1 MPAAAG
7 SSARWAWPLAQPRTV
22 DPAGEDEPVDLE
34 GHVVAG
40 ERNRGW
46 RDVEVQ
52 VCLGGV
58 AGAAEESDDVAAVDF
73 GTDLDRRRAEDYVR
87 IEGKVAVADVDDHVV
102 SAELPLDRVFPCA
115 KNVVGGG
122 DGKDC
127 MASLLRRPRSR
138 GLGKRAW
145 LLTWSIR
152 LILWTLGFTR
162 IIRTEIVNDDVVPDK
177 GAVILAAN
185 HTSMIDVFFIL
196 AALRREAIAMAMAEL
211 WKSPLTRWLVE
222 VLGQIPVVRGD
233 SDSGKEAMESAA
245 HALED
250 GALVGIFPEG
260 QCVKPGEV
268 ARYRPGVAVLAKDT
282 GVPIIP
288 VRLVN
293 ANEVLPLGKKFP
305 RFGSTVYVIFGE
317 PIDPDEFATVPELLD
332 EVRRRITCLEV
343 PQ

>member
-1 MPAAAG
+1 
-7 SSARWAWPLAQPRTV
+7 
-22 DPAGEDEPVDLE
+22 
-34 GHVVAG
+34 
-40 ERNRGW
+40 
-46 RDVEVQ
+46 
-52 VCLGGV
+52 
-58 AGAAEESDDVAAVDF
+58 
-73 GTDLDRRRAEDYVR
+73 
-87 IEGKVAVADVDDHVV
+87 
-102 SAELPLDRVFPCA
+102 
-115 KNVVGGG
+115 
-122 DGKDC
+122 
-127 MASLLRRPRSR
+127 
-138 GLGKRAW
+138 

-211 WKSPLTRWLVE
+211 WKSPFTRWLVE

-233 SDSGKEAMESAA
+233 PDSGKRAMESAE

-260 QCVKPGEV
+260 KCVKPGDV
-268 ARYRPGVAVLAKDT
+268 VPYRPGVAVLAKDT

-305 RFGSTVYVIFGE
+305 RPGSTVYVIFGD
-317 PIDPDEFATVPELLD
+317 PIQPDEFATVPELLD
-332 EVRRRITCLEV
+332 EVQRRITCLEV

>member
-1 MPAAAG
+1 
-7 SSARWAWPLAQPRTV
+7 
-22 DPAGEDEPVDLE
+22 
-34 GHVVAG
+34 
-40 ERNRGW
+40 
-46 RDVEVQ
+46 
-52 VCLGGV
+52 
-58 AGAAEESDDVAAVDF
+58 
-73 GTDLDRRRAEDYVR
+73 
-87 IEGKVAVADVDDHVV
+87 
-102 SAELPLDRVFPCA
+102 
-115 KNVVGGG
+115 
-122 DGKDC
+122 
-127 MASLLRRPRSR
+127 MASLLRRARSR

-162 IIRTEIVNDDVVPDK
+162 VIRTEIVNADVVPDK

-211 WKSPLTRWLVE
+211 WKSPFTRWLVE

-233 SDSGKEAMESAA
+233 SESGKEAMESAA

-260 QCVKPGEV
+260 KCVKPGDV
-268 ARYRPGVAVLAKDT
+268 APYRPGVAVLAKDT

-293 ANEVLPLGKKFP
+293 ANKVLPLGKKLP
-305 RFGSTVYVIFGE
+305 RSGSTVYVIFGD
-317 PIDPDEFATVPELLD
+317 PIHPDEFATVPELLD
-332 EVRRRITCLEV
+332 EVQLRITTLEAL
-343 PQ
+343 Q

>member
-1 MPAAAG
+1 
-7 SSARWAWPLAQPRTV
+7 
-22 DPAGEDEPVDLE
+22 
-34 GHVVAG
+34 
-40 ERNRGW
+40 
-46 RDVEVQ
+46 
-52 VCLGGV
+52 
-58 AGAAEESDDVAAVDF
+58 
-73 GTDLDRRRAEDYVR
+73 
-87 IEGKVAVADVDDHVV
+87 
-102 SAELPLDRVFPCA
+102 
-115 KNVVGGG
+115 
-122 DGKDC
+122 

-233 SDSGKEAMESAA
+233 SESGKEAMESAA

-260 QCVKPGEV
+260 KCVKPGDV
-268 ARYRPGVAVLAKDT
+268 APYRPGVAVLAKDT

-293 ANEVLPLGKKFP
+293 ADKVLPLDKKFP

-317 PIDPDEFATVPELLD
+317 PIHPDEFATVPELLD
-332 EVRRRITCLEV
+332 EVQLRISCLEV

>member
-1 MPAAAG
+1 M
-7 SSARWAWPLAQPRTV
+7 AR
-22 DPAGEDEPVDLE
+22 
-34 GHVVAG
+34 
-40 ERNRGW
+40 
-46 RDVEVQ
+46 
-52 VCLGGV
+52 
-58 AGAAEESDDVAAVDF
+58 
-73 GTDLDRRRAEDYVR
+73 
-87 IEGKVAVADVDDHVV
+87 
-102 SAELPLDRVFPCA
+102 
-115 KNVVGGG
+115 
-122 DGKDC
+122 
-127 MASLLRRPRSR
+127 LLRRPRSR

-162 IIRTEIVNDDVVPDK
+162 VIRAKIVNPDVVPDE

-196 AALRREAIAMAMAEL
+196 AAIRREAIAMAMAML

-233 SDSGKEAMESAA
+233 SESGKQAMESAA

-260 QCVKPGEV
+260 KCVKPGDV
-268 ARYRPGVAVLAKDT
+268 APYRPGVAVLAKDT

-305 RFGSTVYVIFGE
+305 RSGSTVCVIFGE

-332 EVRRRITCLEV
+332 EVQLRITCLEV